1 MKIIKKIFH
10 SIGNIF
16 YLFNPFWT
24 NGKAYM
30 LGQFFTALIILPVE
44 RVLYVALQKYI
55 IDSLAAG
62 RLFLQIII
70 GILSFSLGMMALE
83 LFDSIF
89 FNAYGLKKYITIRGL
104 VDKENYKKSIKTDYK
119 YFDDP
124 EFYDNYTYAINE
136 RSGKAEQA
144 RLLIIRFMAT
154 AMTIISI
161 SAMIASSKWPII
173 LIIVA
178 TFCISTFISNK
189 SMEINHQKYLEQ
201 IPLDR
206 KSGYIHQLFYN
217 KNYAADLKVNRSSD
231 FLFKHYDSVLGDKV
245 ELFKKYQFKTVFINA
260 VSIVIED
267 LSEIAISIYLVY
279 LIIKIK

>member
-178 TFCISTFISNK
+178 TFCISHSSATKAWKSITKSILSKSLLTENPDIYISFFTTK
-189 SMEINHQKYLEQ
+189 ITPQ
-201 IPLDR
+201 I
-206 KSGYIHQLFYN
+206 
-217 KNYAADLKVNRSSD
+217 
-231 FLFKHYDSVLGDKV
+231 
-245 ELFKKYQFKTVFINA
+245 
-260 VSIVIED
+260 
-267 LSEIAISIYLVY
+267 
-279 LIIKIK
+279 

>member
-104 VDKENYKKSIKTDYK
+104 VDKENYKKSIKTESMK
-119 YFDDP
+119 
-124 EFYDNYTYAINE
+124 EAA
-136 RSGKAEQA
+136 KQ
-144 RLLIIRFMAT
+144 
-154 AMTIISI
+154 
-161 SAMIASSKWPII
+161 SKQGC
-173 LIIVA
+173 L
-178 TFCISTFISNK
+178 
-189 SMEINHQKYLEQ
+189 
-201 IPLDR
+201 
-206 KSGYIHQLFYN
+206 
-217 KNYAADLKVNRSSD
+217 
-231 FLFKHYDSVLGDKV
+231 
-245 ELFKKYQFKTVFINA
+245 
-260 VSIVIED
+260 
-267 LSEIAISIYLVY
+267 
-279 LIIKIK
+279 